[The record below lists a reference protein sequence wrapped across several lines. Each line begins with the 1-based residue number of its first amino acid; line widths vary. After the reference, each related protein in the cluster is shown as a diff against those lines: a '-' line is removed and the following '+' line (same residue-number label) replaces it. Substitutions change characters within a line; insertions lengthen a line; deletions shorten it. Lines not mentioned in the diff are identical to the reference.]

1 MTLLPGF
8 QRTERDSMIKLI
20 AVKYSGMNPNLR
32 FRLNLAHELY
42 PAYVGAIPAK
52 KT

>member
-1 MTLLPGF
+1 
-8 QRTERDSMIKLI
+8 MIKLI